1 MANNSGTDEVMNQSE
16 EPRTP
21 LKRPVLKNDT
31 GFAMVWTPEEQ
42 ATLDNVLLKKPKDAS
57 KYSCVSRYARIS
69 LEFPNKTTKDIAMR
83 CRWIKELGRVK
94 AESSNS
100 APQDAVIDEVINQNG
115 KLFYQIFDNLS
126 YSSKLEENLTLF
138 NKSRDNIMVLVNKL
152 NENVPDQMKHMPP
165 LPDKLNDDLFKF
177 IGSKSNLP

>member
-100 APQDAVIDEVINQNG
+100 APQDAVIDE
-115 KLFYQIFDNLS
+115 IFDNLS

>member
-1 MANNSGTDEVMNQSE
+1 MANNSGIDEEMNQSE

-42 ATLDNVLLKKPKDAS
+42 ATLDNALLNEPKDAS

-94 AESSNS
+94 AE
-100 APQDAVIDEVINQNG
+100 A
-115 KLFYQIFDNLS
+115 
-126 YSSKLEENLTLF
+126 
-138 NKSRDNIMVLVNKL
+138 RDNIMILVNKL
-152 NENVPDQMKHMPP
+152 NENVPDQMKHIPP
-165 LPDKLNDDLFKF
+165 SPEKLNEDLFKF